1 MDCDQVRTLLEGFDA
16 GELPNA
22 QAKEVAAHLAG
33 CPACEAERT
42 EVAELVA
49 DLRHAGEAVRPLQPF
64 TLPGAPAATLRHRR
78 VLVATAA
85 LAAAWALLLTAGMF
99 WPSFTERLTFLPV
112 GRELSEAPTPRPA
125 ATRGAGAGG
134 HSLADAPPEALA
146 AVTALF
152 GAAAPVP
159 QPASEPSVPS
169 ELSRLLPSALRA
181 RPDAV
186 SLVAV
191 GPVVSVEEGRVE
203 VMATVDLTPRV
214 QASTPQTRRY
224 RLLVTLRDVQGQWR
238 VTGIET
244 AGE

>member
-1 MDCDQVRTLLEGFDA
+1 MDCDQVRTLLEAFDA

-22 QAKEVAAHLAG
+22 QANEVAAHLAG
-33 CPACEAERT
+33 CSACQSERT
-42 EVAELVA
+42 EIAELVA
-49 DLRHAGEAVRPLQPF
+49 DLRHAGEAVRPLKPF
-64 TLPGAPAATLRHRR
+64 TLPGPPPPALRHRR
-78 VLVATAA
+78 VLTAIAA
-85 LAAAWALLLTAGMF
+85 LAAAWALMLTAGML
-99 WPSFTERLTFLPV
+99 WPSLAARLTFLPV
-112 GRELSEAPTPRPA
+112 GRELAADPTPRPA
-125 ATRGAGAGG
+125 ATSGAGIG
-134 HSLADAPPEALA
+134 HSLTDAPPEALA

-152 GAAAPVP
+152 GAAPVP

-181 RPDAV
+181 HPDAV

-224 RLLVTLRDVQGQWR
+224 RLLVALRDVQGQWR